1 MKYSELF
8 KKAVTELS
16 AAGNEAPEYEAREL
30 MYHFLGTDRMFLI
43 DRAEDNVPE
52 EKEILFMDAVEK
64 RKTGFP
70 LQYILGS
77 WSFMETELSV
87 GEGVLIPR
95 DDTEVC
101 VRECITMIENAGIKS
116 PVIIDLCSGS
126 GAIAISV
133 AKKLPGANVTALEFS
148 EKAFGYLCRNI
159 ELNKLGNVSPVNG
172 DIYEYFK
179 NYADGY
185 FDVIISNP
193 PYIRTDEIP
202 TLQKEVLFEPEMAL
216 DGGSDG
222 LDFYRCIADKW
233 LSKLKKGGIM
243 SLEIGEDQGESVPD
257 IFRSKGCG
265 NITVVK
271 DIQNLDRAV
280 TLYLN

>member
-1 MKYSELF
+1 MTYGEIFKNAAEILSERGI
-8 KKAVTELS
+8 ES
-16 AAGNEAPEYEAREL
+16 PEYDIRCMMQRCFGIGRSSFFQLKNEIADEQQKDVF
-30 MYHFLGTDRMFLI
+30 FLSVKK
-43 DRAEDNVPE
+43 RAQ
-52 EKEILFMDAVEK
+52 
-64 RKTGFP
+64 GYP
-70 LQYILGS
+70 LQYILGN
-77 WSFMETELSV
+77 WSFMDCELSV

-243 SLEIGEDQGESVPD
+243 SLEIGENQGESVPD